1 MYNLCVAATCS
12 YRTLPEIFLTREVEG
27 EAAKRLQKC
36 FAPGVIGLKQIKKGK
51 EVAVVNSARYD
62 TGSRNVFRHDDLKNA
77 VITTRKQ
84 DHFIRKLFLQSGLY
98 CVYFILLQLLLNQL
112 EQ

>member
-1 MYNLCVAATCS
+1 M
-12 YRTLPEIFLTREVEG
+12 EG

-36 FAPGVIGLKQIKKGK
+36 FAPGVIDVKQIKDGR

-62 TGSRNVFRHDDLKNA
+62 TGSRNVFRYDDLKDA

-84 DHFIRKLFLQSGLY
+84 DHFICK
-98 CVYFILLQLLLNQL
+98 LLL
-112 EQ
+112 